1 MNKRIF
7 SLCAFGLVTAWTFAQ
22 EKNNQTETTIQE
34 LEEVVVADSRF
45 ELKRENS
52 GKTVIKISQEELQR
66 NQGRSVAEV
75 INTKSGIE
83 INGSRSNAGQN
94 LSYFVRGGNNRQVLV
109 LIDGVQVSDPSQ
121 IAMDFDLRLLDLNQ
135 IESIEIVKGAAST
148 LYGNRAA
155 TAVINITTKSAGERK
170 IAANFESSIGSNQ
183 SSEEDSYNLTDFS
196 NRASVNGTLGK
207 FTYLAGFGNQYT
219 DGLSAVI
226 GDEKDPFNRINSNVN
241 FGYQFSDR
249 FSVKVLGYYDKFKAD
264 FDSSSPQQDSDDYSV
279 SEQFRIAIAPEYK
292 YNNGSVTLNA
302 SYNDISRDIYS
313 AYPNAYEANSTV
325 VDLFNKY
332 NFSDTFYTI
341 VGLNYIK
348 NEATLGADTDFS
360 ITDPYANVVW
370 VSDFGLHMNVGGRL
384 NNHSEYGSHFTYN
397 LNPSYTLKFAN
408 NNSYLKFLG
417 SYSTSYIAPSLS
429 QLFGAFGANPDL
441 EPEEDRTLEG
451 GVEYNTGIFRLSG
464 VYFNR
469 EEENFIAYKT
479 INFETYEGMYVNEE
493 EAFTV
498 NGVEVETSI
507 QPMNNLMIDANYTFT
522 ENRDKVAL
530 RIPKHKAN
538 ASVQY
543 TLLQNT
549 NLGLTYQYTG
559 ERLDTDFNT
568 YEDVEL
574 DAFSLVNF
582 NVSHNFSNKFTVFF
596 NLDNLFNEDYYE
608 LVGYTTRGRN
618 IRVGFRLGL

>member
-7 SLCAFGLVTAWTFAQ
+7 SLCALGFVSTLAIAQ
-22 EKNNQTETTIQE
+22 EKTNAQQDEDIQK
-34 LEEVVVADSRF
+34 LEEVVVSDSRF
-45 ELKRENS
+45 SLKREHS

-155 TAVINITTKSAGERK
+155 TAVINITTKSAGKNK
-170 IAANFESSIGSNQ
+170 IGANFESSIGSNQ
-183 SSEEDSYNLTDFS
+183 SSEENDYNLSDFS

-219 DGLSAVI
+219 NGLSAVI
-226 GDEKDPFNRINSNVN
+226 GEEKDPFNRVNSNIN
-241 FGYQFSDR
+241 LGYTFSDH
-249 FSVKVLGYYDKFKAD
+249 FSFKVLGYYDKFKAD
-264 FDSSSPQQDSDDYSV
+264 FDSSSPQMDTDDYSE
-279 SEQFRIAIAPEYK
+279 SEQFRVAITPEYTYK
-292 YNNGSVTLNA
+292 NGSITLNA
-302 SYNDISRDIYS
+302 SYNTIDRDIYS
-313 AYPNAYEANSTV
+313 AYPSAYEANSTV

-332 NFSDTFYTI
+332 NFSDKFYTI

-348 NEATLGADTDFS
+348 SEATLGAETDFNM
-360 ITDPYANVVW
+360 TDPYANVVW
-370 VSDFGLHMNVGGRL
+370 VSDFGLNMNVGGRM
-384 NNHSEYGSHFTYN
+384 NNHSDYGSNFTYN
-397 LNPSYTLKFAN
+397 LNPSYTLKFTD
-408 NNSYLKFLG
+408 SYLKFLG
-417 SYSTSYIAPSLS
+417 SYSTSFIAPTLS
-429 QLFGAFGANPDL
+429 QLFGAYGANPDL

-451 GVEYNTGIFRLSG
+451 GMEYNTDKFRVSG

-469 EEENFIAYKT
+469 YEENFISYT
-479 INFETYEGMYVNEE
+479 DIGYSNSEE
-493 EAFTV
+493 DFTV
-498 NGVEVETSI
+498 NGVEIETTVTPIESLI
-507 QPMNNLMIDANYTFT
+507 IDANYTFT
-522 ENRDKVAL
+522 ENRDKVSL
-530 RIPKHKAN
+530 RIPKHKVN
-538 ASVQY
+538 AGIQY
-543 TLLQNT
+543 ELLKKT
-549 NLGLTYQYTG
+549 NFGLQYQFTG
-559 ERLDTDFNT
+559 KRLDIQYNPDFTSEN
-568 YEDVEL
+568 VEL
-574 DAFSLVNF
+574 DAFSLLNF
-582 NVSHNFSNKFTVFF
+582 NVNHQFSNKFTVFL
-596 NLDNLFNEDYYE
+596 NLDNIFNEEYAE

>member
-7 SLCAFGLVTAWTFAQ
+7 SLCALGFVSTLAIAQ
-22 EKNNQTETTIQE
+22 EKTNAQQDEDIQK
-34 LEEVVVADSRF
+34 LEEVVVSDSRF
-45 ELKRENS
+45 SLKREHS

-155 TAVINITTKSAGERK
+155 TAVINITTKSAGKNK
-170 IAANFESSIGSNQ
+170 IGANFESSIGSNQ
-183 SSEEDSYNLTDFS
+183 SSEENDYNLSDFS

-219 DGLSAVI
+219 NGLSAVI
-226 GDEKDPFNRINSNVN
+226 GEEKDPFNRVNSNIN
-241 FGYQFSDR
+241 LGYTFSDH
-249 FSVKVLGYYDKFKAD
+249 FSFKVLGYYDKFKAD
-264 FDSSSPQQDSDDYSV
+264 FDSSSPQMDTDDYSE
-279 SEQFRIAIAPEYK
+279 SEQFRVAITPEYTYK
-292 YNNGSVTLNA
+292 NGSVTLNA
-302 SYNDISRDIYS
+302 SYNTIDRDIYS
-313 AYPNAYEANSTV
+313 AYPSAYEANSTV

-332 NFSDTFYTI
+332 NFSDKFYTI

-348 NEATLGADTDFS
+348 SEATLGAETDFNM
-360 ITDPYANVVW
+360 TDPYANVVW
-370 VSDFGLHMNVGGRL
+370 VSDFGLNMNVGGRM
-384 NNHSEYGSHFTYN
+384 NNHSDYGSNFTYN
-397 LNPSYTLKFAN
+397 LNPSYTLKFTD
-408 NNSYLKFLG
+408 SYLKFLG
-417 SYSTSYIAPSLS
+417 SYSTSFIAPTLS
-429 QLFGAFGANPDL
+429 QLFGAYGANPDL

-451 GVEYNTGIFRLSG
+451 GMEYNTDKFRVSG

-469 EEENFIAYKT
+469 YEENFISYT
-479 INFETYEGMYVNEE
+479 DIGYSNSEE
-493 EAFTV
+493 DFTV
-498 NGVEVETSI
+498 NGVEIETTVTPIKSLI
-507 QPMNNLMIDANYTFT
+507 IDANYTFT
-522 ENRDKVAL
+522 ENRDKVSL
-530 RIPKHKAN
+530 RIPKHKVN
-538 ASVQY
+538 AGIQY
-543 TLLQNT
+543 ELLKKT
-549 NLGLTYQYTG
+549 NFGFQYQFTG
-559 ERLDTDFNT
+559 KRLDIQYNPDFTSEN
-568 YEDVEL
+568 VEL
-574 DAFSLVNF
+574 DAFSLLNF
-582 NVSHNFSNKFTVFF
+582 NINHQFSNKFTVFL
-596 NLDNLFNEDYYE
+596 NLDNIFNEEYAE

>member
-7 SLCAFGLVTAWTFAQ
+7 SLCALGFVSTLAIAQ
-22 EKNNQTETTIQE
+22 EKTNAQQDEDIQK
-34 LEEVVVADSRF
+34 LEEVVVSDSRF
-45 ELKRENS
+45 SLKREHS

-155 TAVINITTKSAGERK
+155 TAVINITTKSAGKNK
-170 IAANFESSIGSNQ
+170 IGANFESSIGSNQ
-183 SSEEDSYNLTDFS
+183 SSEENDYNLSDFS

-219 DGLSAVI
+219 NGLSAVI
-226 GDEKDPFNRINSNVN
+226 GEEKDPFNRVNSNIN
-241 FGYQFSDR
+241 LGYTFSDH
-249 FSVKVLGYYDKFKAD
+249 FSFKVLGYYDKFKAD
-264 FDSSSPQQDSDDYSV
+264 FDSSSPQMDTDDYSE
-279 SEQFRIAIAPEYK
+279 SEQFRVAITPEYTYK
-292 YNNGSVTLNA
+292 NGSVTLNA
-302 SYNDISRDIYS
+302 SYNTIDRDIYS
-313 AYPNAYEANSTV
+313 AYPSAYEANSTV

-332 NFSDTFYTI
+332 NFSDKFYTI

-348 NEATLGADTDFS
+348 SEATLGAETDFNM
-360 ITDPYANVVW
+360 TDPYANVVW
-370 VSDFGLHMNVGGRL
+370 VSDFGLNMNVGGRM
-384 NNHSEYGSHFTYN
+384 NNHSDYGSNFTYN
-397 LNPSYTLKFAN
+397 LNPSYTLKFTD
-408 NNSYLKFLG
+408 SYLKFLG
-417 SYSTSYIAPSLS
+417 SYSTSFIAPTLS
-429 QLFGAFGANPDL
+429 QLFGAYGANPDL

-451 GVEYNTGIFRLSG
+451 GMEYNTDKFRVSG

-469 EEENFIAYKT
+469 YEENFISYT
-479 INFETYEGMYVNEE
+479 DIGYSNSEE
-493 EAFTV
+493 DFTV
-498 NGVEVETSI
+498 NGVEIETTVTPIESLI
-507 QPMNNLMIDANYTFT
+507 IDANYTFT
-522 ENRDKVAL
+522 ENRDKVSL
-530 RIPKHKAN
+530 RIPKHKVN
-538 ASVQY
+538 AGIQY
-543 TLLQNT
+543 ELLKKT
-549 NLGLTYQYTG
+549 NFGLQYQFTG
-559 ERLDTDFNT
+559 KRLDIQYNPDFTSEN
-568 YEDVEL
+568 VEL
-574 DAFSLVNF
+574 DAFSLLNF
-582 NVSHNFSNKFTVFF
+582 NVNHQFSNKFTVFL
-596 NLDNLFNEDYYE
+596 NLDNIFNEEYAE